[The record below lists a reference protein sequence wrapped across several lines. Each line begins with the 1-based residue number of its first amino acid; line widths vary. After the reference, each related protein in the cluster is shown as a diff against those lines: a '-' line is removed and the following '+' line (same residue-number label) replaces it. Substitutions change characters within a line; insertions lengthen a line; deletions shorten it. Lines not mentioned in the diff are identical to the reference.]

1 MRYKNNR
8 KKLFSPFALI
18 IFLFPLLFIFTGC
31 ESDSGEKDRSAR
43 QTELRETELEIH
55 VVQTLRS
62 QGGESVQSTATSQE
76 TTIVN
81 QPQAQQPTNTQQA
94 PTQDINATQNAEAAT
109 KVALETQTAL
119 EELAQTPVGLSE
131 QELQEKMKNANIL
144 VYEDMIGNLD
154 TNRYV
159 KDTLENMG
167 LPFKDDGSAEG
178 WLKSDLNSGAPNGQP
193 WDLVIVANESK
204 ANVSGEFFEYVVDAL
219 DSGASVIME
228 VWYLDKTYSGT
239 ASTILSR
246 CGIAF
251 QTNWERIPP
260 ARMIMFPLD
269 SSHPVLQQPNAGL
282 GFTDVTSYWWDDTG
296 VIDYDI
302 GDLVKLT
309 GAGDAELIL
318 GTKATEKSTH
328 GTVTVCLGGQLT
340 IQTFSSHQLTYKT
353 MQPLWENYIYNALKF
368 RFENQ

>member
-1 MRYKNNR
+1 MRVKNR
-8 KKLFSPFALI
+8 KNIFSLLALI
-18 IFLFPLLFIFTGC
+18 SFVFPILVIFTGC
-31 ESDSGEKDRSAR
+31 GGDSGDKDRSAK
-43 QTELRETELEIH
+43 QTELRETELEVH
-55 VVQTLRS
+55 VVQTLRA
-62 QGGESVQSTATSQE
+62 QGGEKVKSTTKSQE
-76 TTIVN
+76 TTIAN
-81 QPQAQQPTNTQQA
+81 QPQAQQPTNTLKQA
-94 PTQDINATQNAEAAT
+94 SPEDLNATQNAEAAT
-109 KVALETQTAL
+109 EAALETQTSI

-131 QELQEKMKNANIL
+131 QELQAKMKNANIL

-167 LPFKDDGSAEG
+167 LPYKDDGSAEG
-178 WLKSDLNSGAPNGQP
+178 WLKSDLNGGAPNGKP

-204 ANVSGEFFEYVVDAL
+204 ANLSGEFFEYVGDAL

-251 QTNWERIPP
+251 QSDWERIPP

-269 SSHPVLQQPNAGL
+269 SSHPILQQPNAGL

-309 GAGDAELIL
+309 GAGDADLIL